1 MPTSKQL
8 KKKQA
13 RAAKKQP
20 KKRVAAAAAVSTL
33 PPADVIAQQL
43 DGSFDMSPNAK
54 SSSVKR
60 HTHYWWE
67 DSNSTESDSSPCCGR
82 TVNGTLLREPL
93 DFDLA
98 DPS

>member
-20 KKRVAAAAAVSTL
+20 KKRVAVAAAVSTL
-33 PPADVIAQQL
+33 PPDVITEL
-43 DGSFDMSPNAK
+43 DGSFDMSPSAK